1 MNYEKLRAAVSRS
14 GMKQGFLA
22 VKIGISDSTMHDKL
36 NGTSAWKVTEAAA
49 FSEALGLSRKQR
61 DEIFFGDK

>member
-1 MNYEKLRAAVSRS
+1 MNYEKLTAAVSRS

-22 VKIGISDSTMHDKL
+22 KKLGISDSAMHDKL
-36 NGTSAWKVTEAAA
+36 NGKSAWKVTEAAA
-49 FSEALGLSRKQR
+49 FSEAMGLTRRQR